1 MLKRLIFLFYP
12 FLLPVLAIY
21 SLPSLQRMPAN
32 YQPLIELFPYLALGA
47 GALLAW
53 RFNRSRVFFSLVL
66 ILGLYLV
73 LSLRPEV
80 TEVTGRWLMLA
91 VSLLLPLNLLL
102 LSFFRER
109 GIFTSHGSVRF
120 AFLAMQVMLVWWLI
134 RESNLSWL
142 NWLETTWLSVAWLV
156 EQQQGISQSA
166 WFTCALVIAW
176 QVVRLIRRPCLVE
189 SSVLATLTVAM
200 LAISQSV
207 DASASANYSAVL
219 FGLAALLLVITLV
232 QESYG
237 MAYMDELTGLPGR
250 RAMMATLM
258 SLGNKYSIAML
269 DIDHF
274 KKFNDT
280 HGHDV
285 GDQVLRMVAGK
296 IGLVT
301 GGGKPARYGGEEF
314 SVIFPG
320 KSVTDVYAH
329 LEVVR
334 QKIEE
339 SSFTIRSQDRPKKAP
354 KKGAKKTTKARK
366 PAEKKV
372 TVTVSIGVAERGD
385 KCTTPDLVMKA
396 ADKALYRAKDQ
407 GRNQVCK

>member
-1 MLKRLIFLFYP
+1 MLKRMSFLFYP
-12 FLLPVLAIY
+12 FLLPILAIY
-21 SLPSLQRMPAN
+21 SLPSLQRMPVA
-32 YQPLIELFPYLALGA
+32 YQPLIELFPYIALGA
-47 GALLAW
+47 GVLLAL
-53 RFNRSRVFFSLVL
+53 RFNRSRVFFSLLL

-73 LSLRPEV
+73 LGLRPGVNEF
-80 TEVTGRWLMLA
+80 TGRWLILA

-120 AFLAMQVMLVWWLI
+120 AFLAMQVVLVWWLI
-134 RESNLSWL
+134 KDANLNWL
-142 NWLETTWLSVAWLV
+142 NWLETSWLGVAWLV
-156 EQQQGISQSA
+156 GLQHGISQTA
-166 WFTCALVIAW
+166 WFVCMLVVAW
-176 QVVRLIRRPCLVE
+176 QVVRLLRRPCLVE

-200 LAISQSV
+200 LAITQNVNSTS
-207 DASASANYSAVL
+207 SALL
-219 FGLAALLLVITLV
+219 FGLAAVLLVITLV

-296 IGLVT
+296 IGQVT

-320 KSVTDVYAH
+320 KSITEVMAH

-334 QKIEE
+334 QRIEE
-339 SSFTIRSQDRPKKAP
+339 SPFTLRGQDRPKKVP
-354 KKGAKKTTKARK
+354 KKGTKKVTKTRK
-366 PAEKKV
+366 PAEKQV
-372 TVTVSIGVAERGD
+372 SVTVSIGVAERGED
-385 KCTTPDLVMKA
+385 CTSPDTVMKA
-396 ADKALYRAKDQ
+396 ADKALYRAKSK

>member
-1 MLKRLIFLFYP
+1 MLKRMVFLFYP
-12 FLLPVLAIY
+12 FLLPVLAVY
-21 SLPSLQRMPAN
+21 TLPSLQRLSAD
-32 YQPLIELFPYLALGA
+32 YQPLIELFPYLAIGA

-53 RFNRSRVFFSLVL
+53 RFNRSRVFFSLL
-66 ILGLYLV
+66 LMLGLYLV
-73 LSLRPEV
+73 ISLRPEV
-80 TEVTGRWLMLA
+80 TDTTGRWLVLA

-109 GIFTSHGSVRF
+109 GIFTSHGSIRF
-120 AFLAMQVMLVWWLI
+120 AFLATQVLLVWWMI
-134 RESNLSWL
+134 KQTNLGWL
-142 NWLETTWLSVAWLV
+142 NWLETSWLGSSWLV
-156 EQQQGISQSA
+156 EQQQGIPQTA
-166 WFTCALVIAW
+166 WFVCVLVVAW
-176 QVVRLIRRPCLVE
+176 QVVRLLRRPCLVE

-200 LAISQSV
+200 LAITQNV
-207 DASASANYSAVL
+207 DAGSSAVL
-219 FGLAALLLVITLV
+219 FGLAAVLLVITLV

-296 IGLVT
+296 IGQVS

-320 KSVTDVYAH
+320 KSVTDVVAH

-334 QKIEE
+334 QHIEE
-339 SSFTIRSQDRPKKAP
+339 SPFTIRGQDRPKKAP
-354 KKGAKKTTKARK
+354 KKGAKTRK
-366 PAEKKV
+366 PAEKQV
-372 TVTVSIGVAERGD
+372 SVTVSIGVAERSD
-385 KCTTPDLVMKA
+385 KCTSPDTVMKA
-396 ADKALYRAKDQ
+396 ADKALYRAKGK

>member
-1 MLKRLIFLFYP
+1 MLKRMVFLFYP

-21 SLPSLQRMPAN
+21 SLPSLQRVPAA
-32 YQPLIELFPYLALGA
+32 YQPLIELFPYFALGA
-47 GALLAW
+47 GALLAL
-53 RFNRSRVFFSLVL
+53 RFNRSRVFFSLLL

-73 LSLRPEV
+73 LGLRPGVNEL
-80 TEVTGRWLMLA
+80 TGRWLVMA

-120 AFLAMQVMLVWWLI
+120 AFLAVQVVLVWWLI
-134 RESNLSWL
+134 KDANLNWL
-142 NWLETTWLSVAWLV
+142 NWLETSWLGVAWLV
-156 EQQQGISQSA
+156 GLQHGISQTA
-166 WFTCALVIAW
+166 WFVCILVVAW
-176 QVVRLIRRPCLVE
+176 QLVRLLRRSCLVE
-189 SSVLATLTVAM
+189 SSVLATLTMAM
-200 LAISQSV
+200 LAITQNI
-207 DASASANYSAVL
+207 DASSSALL
-219 FGLAALLLVITLV
+219 FGLAAVLLVITLV

-296 IGLVT
+296 IGLVS

-320 KSVTDVYAH
+320 KSIAEVMAH

-334 QKIEE
+334 QCIEE
-339 SSFTIRSQDRPKKAP
+339 SPFTIRGKDRPKKVP
-354 KKGAKKTTKARK
+354 KKGAKKVTKTRK
-366 PAEKKV
+366 PVEKQV
-372 TVTVSIGVAERGD
+372 SVTVSIGVAERGD
-385 KCTTPDLVMKA
+385 NCTSPDTVMKA
-396 ADKALYRAKDQ
+396 ADKALYRAKEK

>member
-1 MLKRLIFLFYP
+1 MLKRMSFLFYP
-12 FLLPVLAIY
+12 FLLPILAIY
-21 SLPSLQRMPAN
+21 SLPSLQRMPVA
-32 YQPLIELFPYLALGA
+32 YQPLIELFPYFALGV
-47 GALLAW
+47 GALLAL
-53 RFNRSRVFFSLVL
+53 RFNRSRVFFSLLL

-73 LSLRPEV
+73 LGLRPEV
-80 TEVTGRWLMLA
+80 NQLTGRWLILA

-120 AFLAMQVMLVWWLI
+120 AFLAMQVVLVWWLI
-134 RESNLSWL
+134 KDANLNWL
-142 NWLETTWLSVAWLV
+142 NWLESTWLGFAWLV
-156 EQQQGISQSA
+156 GLQHGISQTA
-166 WFTCALVIAW
+166 WFVCLLVVAW
-176 QVVRLIRRPCLVE
+176 QVVRLLRRPCLVE

-200 LAISQSV
+200 LAITQHVNSTG
-207 DASASANYSAVL
+207 SALL
-219 FGLAALLLVITLV
+219 FGLAAVLLVITLV

-296 IGLVT
+296 IGQVS

-320 KSVTDVYAH
+320 KSVTDVMAH

-334 QKIEE
+334 QHIEE
-339 SSFTIRSQDRPKKAP
+339 SPFVIRGQDRPKKAP
-354 KKGAKKTTKARK
+354 KKGAKPRKT
-366 PAEKKV
+366 AEKQV
-372 TVTVSIGVAERGD
+372 SVTVSIGVAERDD
-385 KCTTPDLVMKA
+385 KSTSPDAVMKA
-396 ADKALYRAKDQ
+396 ADKALYRAKSK

>member
-1 MLKRLIFLFYP
+1 MLKRIVFLFYP
-12 FLLPVLAIY
+12 LLLPILAIY
-21 SLPSLQRMPAN
+21 SLPNLQRLTAT
-32 YQPLIELFPYLALGA
+32 YQPLIELFPYFALGL

-66 ILGLYLV
+66 IFGLYLV

-80 TEVTGRWLMLA
+80 TELTGRWLILA
-91 VSLLLPLNLLL
+91 VSLLLPMNLLL

-120 AFLAMQVMLVWWLI
+120 GFLAMQVLLVWWLI
-134 RESNLSWL
+134 NDSNL
-142 NWLETTWLSVAWLV
+142 NWLNFLETSWLGFSWLV
-156 EQQQGISQSA
+156 EQQHGISQTA
-166 WFTCALVIAW
+166 WFVCILVVAW
-176 QVVRLIRRPCLVE
+176 QMVRLIRKPCLVE
-189 SSVLATLTVAM
+189 SGVLSALTVAM
-200 LAISQSV
+200 LAITQNI
-207 DASASANYSAVL
+207 DASSSAVL
-219 FGLAALLLVITLV
+219 FGLAAVLLVITLV

-296 IGLVT
+296 IGQVT

-320 KSVTDVYAH
+320 KSLTDVMAH

-334 QKIEE
+334 QHIEE
-339 SSFTIRSQDRPKKAP
+339 SPFTIRGQDRPKKPP
-354 KKGAKKTTKARK
+354 KKGVKTRK
-366 PAEKKV
+366 PVEKQV
-372 TVTVSIGVAERGD
+372 SVTVSIGVAERGD
-385 KCTTPDLVMKA
+385 KCTSPDLVMKA
-396 ADKALYRAKDQ
+396 ADKALYRAKDK